1 MHISCSSSAVSWSP
15 PPPLLRPLSWSIG
28 LSRKYSVL
36 FVDISALPC
45 PPNHVYS
52 SDRSADD
59 NPARMKCTC
68 HMPPH
73 ATTGLSR
80 CDDVF
85 MQPLSTLLRF
95 NFSLQHRSNCRRGS
109 GRECGRGKGVG
120 AGCSSERTNVKSLI
134 DYSQHWLLLLIFC
147 LPAEGKMER
156 DWSLFDWITH
166 AEGKKEREG
175 EIGVPFYGCVV
186 RRTATA
192 KHKNPFGFLQRAAL
206 MSGTGTEAEA
216 VREVEERRGRG
227 ATFVVLK
234 LIAKQK
240 GMRATTAY
248 PDHVRINNKR
258 SKHRQSG
265 RNK

>member
-1 MHISCSSSAVSWSP
+1 MFVYYCHKYLLSSLLFNHFNIARCFSKCTFHVHRQQSVAFP
-15 PPPLLRPLSWSIG
+15 PPTLPRPPFWSIG

-120 AGCSSERTNVKSLI
+120 AGCSSERTN
-134 DYSQHWLLLLIFC
+134 
-147 LPAEGKMER
+147 ER
-156 DWSLFDWITH
+156 
-166 AEGKKEREG
+166 
-175 EIGVPFYGCVV
+175 
-186 RRTATA
+186 
-192 KHKNPFGFLQRAAL
+192 
-206 MSGTGTEAEA
+206 
-216 VREVEERRGRG
+216 
-227 ATFVVLK
+227 
-234 LIAKQK
+234 
-240 GMRATTAY
+240 
-248 PDHVRINNKR
+248 
-258 SKHRQSG
+258 
-265 RNK
+265 